1 MARCFSYKDIWLPR
15 YLIRINRRASL
26 IAMFVGIA
34 ILGTVS
40 GVLFAFAG
48 DLPQIT
54 ALDDYAPS
62 VITRVH
68 AANGEVVTEFAT
80 QRRVVIAYEDI
91 APRLREAIVAAEDG
105 SFNTHFGISI
115 PRLAITIVRDI
126 LNQRLYGAS
135 TITQQLARNLFLNLD
150 KTWERKIKELLLTFQ
165 IEKRYT
171 KREILTMY
179 CNQILFGHGAF
190 GVEAASRMYFDK
202 SAGELD
208 LAEASLLAGIIQLPA
223 RQSPFVNLELASTRR
238 NYVLGRMENDGYITA
253 EEAAIVRRTPIEV
266 FDRRGEASIAPYFVE
281 EVRQHLESNYGAKQL
296 YEGGLSV
303 HTTLD
308 VGLQH
313 AANEAVRAGLHR
325 LDKRRGFRGPIE
337 NVLETTA
344 ESIEVYENP
353 KWRRPTTSGDR
364 VPAVV
369 TSVSENQIDF
379 RLGRYS
385 GTIDQDGFRW
395 TRKSAQQFLKPG
407 DLVLVEVSSVNNDT
421 LTLSASL
428 DQEPVAEAAL
438 VAIENRTGRILA
450 MVGGYDFER
459 SKFNRA
465 VQAQRQLGSLFK
477 PLLYATAIDRG
488 YTPTSIIVDEPI
500 SFPAGPDQPEYEP
513 RNYDLKFEGPV
524 TLRHALED
532 SRNVPAVQMMAE
544 LGPEQVVEYAKRM
557 GFASNLPPFL
567 SVALGAAEST
577 LLEIT
582 TAYAIFP
589 NQGVRLEPFQVLRV
603 MDRDG
608 NIIEDNRPSAYEAL
622 PADTSFIMTSL
633 LRGVVER
640 GTGQQA
646 KVLDWPLAGKTG
658 TVDEYTDAWFV
669 GYDPDVT
676 VGVWVGHDQKMTL
689 GPEEEGARAALPI
702 WIDFM
707 RAYIDDRTD
716 RPEFLQPVNIVHLS
730 VNRLTGDITEPS
742 APNAIRETFIA
753 GTEPNITF

>member
-1 MARCFSYKDIWLPR
+1 VFLSKDLWLPR
-15 YLIRINRRASL
+15 YLIRITRRAGI
-26 IAMFVGIA
+26 IAIFVGIA

-62 VITRVH
+62 VITRVY

-91 APRLREAIVAAEDG
+91 APRLREAIVASEDG
-105 SFNTHFGISI
+105 GFNSHFGISI

-126 LNQRLYGAS
+126 MNQRLYGAS
-135 TITQQLARNLFLNLD
+135 TITQQLARNLFLTLD
-150 KTWERKIKELLLTFQ
+150 KTWERKIKELLLTVQ

-171 KREILTMY
+171 KREILTLY
-179 CNQILFGHGAF
+179 CNQVLFGHGAF

-223 RQSPFVNLELASTRR
+223 RQSPFVNLELASSRR
-238 NYVLGRMENDGYITA
+238 SYVLGRMEDDGYITA
-253 EEAAIVRRTPIEV
+253 EEAAIVRNTPIEV
-266 FDRRGEASIAPYFVE
+266 TDRRGEASIAPYFVE

-344 ESIEVYENP
+344 TSIEVYENP
-353 KWRRPTTSGDR
+353 QWRRPTTPGDH

-395 TRKSAQQFLKPG
+395 TRKSAPQFLKVG
-407 DLVLVEVSSVNNDT
+407 DLVLVEVLSVNNDA

-438 VAIENRTGRILA
+438 IAIENRTGRILA

-513 RNYDLKFEGPV
+513 RNYDLEFEGPV

-532 SRNVPAVQMMAE
+532 SRNIPAVQMMAE

-582 TAYAIFP
+582 TAYAVFP

-608 NIIEDNRPSAYEAL
+608 NTIEENRPIAYEAL

-689 GPEEEGARAALPI
+689 GPQEEGARAALPI

-742 APNAIRETFIA
+742 APDAIRETFIA